1 MTLNAYNENPIRQTI
16 AILLEQSKSP
26 EFSDPLIA
34 DNEQF
39 SFARDKTFAQ
49 ARMLEDLLRV
59 TPAVLVSN
67 HALSQINQ
75 QLQGP
80 VSEIAAYLTD
90 KNPAHIS
97 NACSQFDQNNHAFAV
112 GFGIRNQLEDGNLSK
127 AIVEDLSQQASQTV
141 RYLVAEKSALTEK
154 LKLTDESVQILQA
167 KLDLMIESGA
177 KERAEASATVAK
189 LQQEFAE
196 KETERA
202 NAFDG
207 ELSKI
212 RSEYNALEK
221 LQKKK
226 RSDLLLN

>member
-1 MTLNAYNENPIRQTI
+1 MTIAAYNDHPIRQTI
-16 AILLEQSKSP
+16 ANLLEQAKSP
-26 EFSDPLIA
+26 EFSAPVVA

-39 SFARDKTFAQ
+39 AFARDKTFAQ

-67 HALSQINQ
+67 HALTQINQ
-75 QLQGP
+75 QLQAP
-80 VSEIAAYLTD
+80 VNEISAYLSD

-97 NACSQFDQNNHAFAV
+97 NACTQFEQNIMPLLW
-112 GFGIRNQLEDGNLSK
+112 GFGAREQLEDGKLPK
-127 AIVEDLSQQASQTV
+127 AIVEDLSQRASETV
-141 RYLVAEKSALTEK
+141 RHLAAEKNALIEK
-154 LKLTDESVQILQA
+154 LKLTDESVQALQT
-167 KLDLMIESGA
+167 KLDSMVESAA

-207 ELSKI
+207 ELTKI
-212 RSEYNALEK
+212 RT
-221 LQKKK
+221 
-226 RSDLLLN
+226 D